1 MLTPVSFA
9 ILAREAG
16 PKRLGRVMAVVGIPM
31 LLGPV
36 GGPILGGWLI
46 GAYGWRWIFLVQP
59 AGRAVRARLGGD
71 RVPKRSP
78 GSVGKLRLHG
88 PLVAVAGPGDLPV
101 RGVI

>member
-36 GGPILGGWLI
+36 GGPIPGMVGSS
-46 GAYGWRWIFLVQP
+46 GPGWRWIFLN
-59 AGRAVRARLGGD
+59 
-71 RVPKRSP
+71 
-78 GSVGKLRLHG
+78 
-88 PLVAVAGPGDLPV
+88 LPV
-101 RGVI
+101 RAVALILAIVFPRDRPAASENFDYMGLLLLSPGLATFLLQGVI